1 MGSQP
6 KIKSCTFIIC
16 RKGAAISVRRKCH
29 IMQNIRHINST
40 PASLEQILMLEESG
54 ASTAQERTQAL
65 YNQFYFTF
73 PVCKCIL
80 ADIKAVNDLSA

>member
-1 MGSQP
+1 M
-6 KIKSCTFIIC
+6 F
-16 RKGAAISVRRKCH
+16 
-29 IMQNIRHINST
+29 
-40 PASLEQILMLEESG
+40 EESG

-80 ADIKAVNDLSA
+80 ANIKAVNDLGVKIHAILMDIYTLD